1 MIKKYKNIKLTKE
14 KNLFI
19 DFIAF
24 EPDSTLI
31 MLLENSTQ
39 AEPYVFQFLNKY
51 ELPQN

>member
-14 KNLFI
+14 KNL
-19 DFIAF
+19 FIAF

-51 ELPQN
+51 ELPQ